1 MIYDSNEEEIIP
13 YSKDN
18 WSRWGWLSRRQ
29 LPQENPPEGLD
40 GDLAEGLQEDG
51 PEEVEEL
58 EHGEMG
64 LEQNQV

>member
-1 MIYDSNEEEIIP
+1 MIYNSNDAEIIP

-18 WSRWGWLSRRQ
+18 WSWWGWLSRRQ
-29 LPQENPPEGLD
+29 LPQENPQEGLD

-51 PEEVEEL
+51 PKEGEAL

-64 LEQNQV
+64 LELNQI